1 MKLAGYGIGV
11 NELAVDWLPQA
22 WRSRTTLRWGATP
35 NRGPRGPGQWLR
47 EEQDALVV
55 GWGGYAEY
63 RFDLWPFPGAHASL
77 AGITEEQA
85 ALGLVLSV
93 LPLCLPLV
101 GLEPLHGSAIAAGNG
116 AILLLGHSGAGKSSL
131 AARLSSQGLAFLGDD
146 ACALDP
152 DGLLWPGPPLLAR
165 RTPEGAWPVVGA
177 YDHKTVVAP
186 PGHRAEPVHPRASFV
201 LSPGSGAPLRIRALG
216 SGERLTALLRHVRA
230 PQLLPARRRPLQLA
244 IASRLAVLPVW
255 EVTYEHG
262 LHSVAEVATAL
273 AECAAAGDRGAA

>member
-1 MKLAGYGIGV
+1 MRHAGYGLGV
-11 NELAVDWLPQA
+11 NGLAVDWLPEA
-22 WRSRTTLRWGATP
+22 RRSRMTLRWLATS
-35 NRGPRGPGQWLR
+35 NGSLQGTGQWLR
-47 EEQDALVV
+47 EEQDAVVV

-63 RFDLWPFPGAHASL
+63 RFELRPFPEARASL

-93 LPLCLPLV
+93 LPLCLPLL
-101 GLEPLHGSAIAAGNG
+101 GLEPLHGSAVAWGGRAV
-116 AILLLGHSGAGKSSL
+116 LLLGDSGAGKSSL
-131 AARLSSQGLAFLGDD
+131 ASRLAADRFGFLSDD
-146 ACALDP
+146 ACAIDR

-230 PQLLPARRRPLQLA
+230 PRLLPARRRPLQLA
-244 IASRLAVLPVW
+244 IAARLAVLPVW

-273 AECAAAGDRGAA
+273 AECAAARDRGAA